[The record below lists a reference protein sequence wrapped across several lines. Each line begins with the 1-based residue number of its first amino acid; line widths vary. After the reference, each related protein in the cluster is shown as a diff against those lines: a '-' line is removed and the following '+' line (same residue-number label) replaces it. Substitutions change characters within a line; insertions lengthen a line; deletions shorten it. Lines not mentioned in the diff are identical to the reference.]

1 MRSYMHK
8 MISSAL
14 YVLVIIYAPSLS
26 GQNHI
31 IDSLRYVAKKEK
43 DDTNKVKTLNI
54 LSGRLYRTGRYDTAM
69 VCANTAADLAQTLDF
84 KKGVALAFTNMGLI
98 YNDQG
103 NYPKAIEEGLKAL
116 TIDEQ
121 IGNMNGIANEY
132 NFIGIVYYSQ
142 ENYNKAMEYF
152 NNSLKINEQSGNKNG
167 IANNYGNLGNIYKSL
182 GNYNKAIECYQK
194 SFILHKQVDNRIGM
208 SNNLGNIGITYETEG
223 KYPEALDYDFRSLQ
237 IARENDYESNIESN
251 LGEIGNIYTK
261 LKNYSKAKVCID
273 SAVALSKN
281 IGEKDDIKAN
291 YRYLASLDSATGNYK
306 SGLEDF
312 KMYIIY
318 RDSLINE
325 ANTKAEM
332 SLEFEQKQAVQK
344 TENDK
349 KDTIATEEK
358 ERQIAIRNSFI
369 VAFVLIFIVVLLLL
383 NRYRTKEK
391 TAALLEEQNRIINDR
406 NIELERLS
414 IVASETENVI
424 LIMDAD
430 GTVEWVNESFSRMNG
445 MTVDELKRQKGN
457 TIYEI
462 SNNPEIRTIINAA
475 VKEKRTMVYESLN
488 LNKEGQQIWESSTL
502 TPIFDEAGKLKKIII
517 IDTDITARKNAEEII
532 KQKNKDITD
541 SIQYAKRLQDAIIP
555 PVSEIKQL
563 LPESFVLYKPKDI
576 VAGDFYWVEKVG
588 GSILIAAADCTGH
601 GVPGALVSVV
611 CSNALNRA
619 VREFHLSAPGE
630 ILDKVRELVV
640 ETFSHSEMFNDK
652 SDTIVQDGMDISLAA
667 IGYQGNNVKIKWS
680 GANNPLWYVQ
690 DGQLKEIAANK
701 QPIGKYENEKPFTTH
716 TLTLKQGDS
725 LYLFTDGYADQFGGD
740 KGKKFKPQQL
750 NDILKVINVKNMD
763 EQRDMLANEFE
774 KWKGNLEQVDDV
786 CIIGIRL

>member
-1 MRSYMHK
+1 M
-8 MISSAL
+8 
-14 YVLVIIYAPSLS
+14 
-26 GQNHI
+26 
-31 IDSLRYVAKKEK
+31 
-43 DDTNKVKTLNI
+43 
-54 LSGRLYRTGRYDTAM
+54 
-69 VCANTAADLAQTLDF
+69 
-84 KKGVALAFTNMGLI
+84 
-98 YNDQG
+98 
-103 NYPKAIEEGLKAL
+103 
-116 TIDEQ
+116 
-121 IGNMNGIANEY
+121 
-132 NFIGIVYYSQ
+132 
-142 ENYNKAMEYF
+142 
-152 NNSLKINEQSGNKNG
+152 KINVQRGNKNG
-167 IANNYGNLGNIYKSL
+167 TANNYGNLGNVYKSL
-182 GNYNKAIECYQK
+182 GKYDTAIECYQK
-194 SFILHKQVDNRIGM
+194 SYVLHKEVDNRKGM
-208 SNNLGNIGITYETEG
+208 SNNLGNIGITYEVEG
-223 KYPEALDYDFRSLQ
+223 KHTEALDYDLRSLE
-237 IARENDYESNIESN
+237 IARANGFKGNIESN
-251 LGEIGNIYTK
+251 LAEIGNINTK
-261 LKNYSKAKVCID
+261 LKNYSKAKECID
-273 SAVALSKN
+273 SAIGIAKSMGEKEDIKN
-281 IGEKDDIKAN
+281 IYG
-291 YRYLASLDSATGNYK
+291 YLASLDSATGNYK
-306 SGLEDF
+306 AGLEDY
-312 KMYIIY
+312 KTYIIY

-344 TENDK
+344 TESEK
-349 KDTIATEEK
+349 KDAIAVEEK
-358 ERQIAIRNSFI
+358 ERQVAIRNSFI

-383 NRYRTKEK
+383 SRYKTKEK
-391 TAALLEEQNRIINDR
+391 TAALLEEQNRMINDR

-430 GTVEWVNESFSRMNG
+430 GTVEWVNQSFFKLNG
-445 MTVDELKRQKGN
+445 ITVDELKRQKGN

-462 SNNPEIRTIINAA
+462 SNNPEIRTIINTA
-475 VKEKRTMVYESLN
+475 VSEKRTMVYESLN

-502 TPIFDEAGKLKKIII
+502 TPIFNESGKLKKIII
-517 IDTDITARKNAEEII
+517 IDTDVTARKNAEEII

-611 CSNALNRA
+611 CSNALNRS

-640 ETFSHSEMFNDK
+640 ETFSHSEMFNDN